1 MPCKNQCRPRGRCR
15 KLQESLTESK
25 VIFFLLAI
33 QFCTAVRVYTYVCG
47 WWVLP
52 PQLPLPS
59 LFLFNVTGLAHMT
72 LSSSTGTARV
82 SYLACMHSWTG
93 SARHR
98 NKKKSSWCG
107 PIDISAATHL
117 PLYSLFYSISASS
130 YLFSWWEEFHQ
141 DTVTLTSV
149 SDWGRNRISKCLSG
163 LHRFFFKSFKTV
175 VGACMEYYIVRRCP
189 YSPLV
194 FLDCFSLLITTEQH
208 VENKVAPN
216 NFNLSCGHTRSFAWF

>member
-1 MPCKNQCRPRGRCR
+1 MCLWSLRFITMIPPFYPSSLISSLSPSLTHIEMLICGANSYRTFTQATLGSVQREQDIVITTLKKLLPCKNHCRPRGRCR

-25 VIFFLLAI
+25 VIFFPPAI

-93 SARHR
+93 SARQR

-117 PLYSLFYSISASS
+117 PLHSHFYSIFATS
-130 YLFSWWEEFHQ
+130 YLFPWWEEFH
-141 DTVTLTSV
+141 
-149 SDWGRNRISKCLSG
+149 
-163 LHRFFFKSFKTV
+163 
-175 VGACMEYYIVRRCP
+175 
-189 YSPLV
+189 
-194 FLDCFSLLITTEQH
+194 
-208 VENKVAPN
+208 
-216 NFNLSCGHTRSFAWF
+216 